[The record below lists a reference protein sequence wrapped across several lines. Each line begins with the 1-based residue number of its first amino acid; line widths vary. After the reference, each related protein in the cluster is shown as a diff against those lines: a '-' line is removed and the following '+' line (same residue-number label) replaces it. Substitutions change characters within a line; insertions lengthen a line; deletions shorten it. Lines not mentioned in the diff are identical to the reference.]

1 MRVQFHRD
9 GEKVAVVGRNE
20 ITFYSVHRPLSHREL
35 DSEMAGSARYGIF
48 SPNGRW
54 LAISGGYDGFA
65 IWDLNADGPALRVRE
80 PKIMTP
86 FFSPDSSEIYAT
98 WEYGIARWRLG
109 VGNEASPQLEP
120 LPVHQP
126 RLVLGG
132 AFSGDSLV
140 LGTSPGVVLLSP
152 NEIASGPGTLEETGT
167 APNRVSPDGRGSVST
182 KAIHRK
188 SIFTSSGP
196 GTGCGL
202 SRWTPMS
209 WPRRLPLEA
218 MNWQCAPSL
227 P

>member
-1 MRVQFHRD
+1 MALGATSGEVLLLNLKTGEVTVLGRHRQRVETVAFSPDGNFLCTGGDGQEIVCWNFHSRQRAFHIPLQSMRVQFHRD

-86 FFSPDSSEIYAT
+86 FFSPDSSELYAT

-109 VGNEASPQLEP
+109 VGNEASPQLEA
-120 LPVHQP
+120 V
-126 RLVLGG
+126 
-132 AFSGDSLV
+132 ACSSA
-140 LGTSPGVVLLSP
+140 
-152 NEIASGPGTLEETGT
+152 AS
-167 APNRVSPDGRGSVST
+167 R
-182 KAIHRK
+182 
-188 SIFTSSGP
+188 
-196 GTGCGL
+196 
-202 SRWTPMS
+202 S
-209 WPRRLPLEA
+209 WR
-218 MNWQCAPSL
+218 CV
-227 P
+227 